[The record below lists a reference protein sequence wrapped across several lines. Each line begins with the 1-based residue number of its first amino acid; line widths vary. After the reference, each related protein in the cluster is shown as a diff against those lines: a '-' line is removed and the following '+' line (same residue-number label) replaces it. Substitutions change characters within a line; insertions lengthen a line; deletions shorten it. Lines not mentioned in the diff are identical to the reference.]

1 MATEVDIANRALS
14 KLGEARIISLD
25 DNNKPARAMKARL
38 SLLRDAELE
47 AYAWRFAVKRTT
59 LAASTEVPSWGYG
72 AVYERPVDDLRP
84 LMVNGGYVD
93 FRTIGVQYEDSG
105 FQRKHVPYE
114 IIEGKIH
121 TDLPAPLQYE
131 YVARITNTGAFSALF
146 VEALA
151 ARLAADAAEELTQ
164 SRGKKEDAAREYE
177 ATMKQARRVNALYNP
192 PRRKSASSWFMSRG
206 W

>member
-14 KLGEARIISLD
+14 KLGEARIISLE

-59 LAASTEVPSWGYG
+59 LAATTEVPAWGYSK
-72 AVYERPVDDLRP
+72 VYERPVDDLRP
-84 LMVNGGYVD
+84 LSVNGGYVD
-93 FRTIGVQYEDSG
+93 FRAIGVQYEDSG
-105 FQRKHVPYE
+105 FQRRSVPYE

-121 TDLPAPLQYE
+121 TDLAAPLEYE
-131 YVARITNTGAFSALF
+131 YVARITNTGAFSPLL

-151 ARLAADAAEELTQ
+151 CRLAVDAAEELTQ
-164 SRGKKEDAAREYE
+164 SSGKRDRAAKEYE
-177 ATMKQARRVNALYNP
+177 VVIKQARRVNAIYNP
-192 PRRKSASSWFMSRG
+192 PRRKPSGPWFMSRG